1 MKKAYESAKEVLRA
15 MAKKELLFS
24 EQAREALMAGAAV
37 VADAVRVTLGPRGR
51 NVVIERKWGSPLVTK
66 DGVTVAKEIELED
79 RDEDMGAQL
88 LKEVASKTNDLAG
101 DGTTTAAV
109 LAHAILQE
117 SMKLVAAGA
126 NPVMLKRGIDKA
138 VAKCIERLKEMR
150 REVKTNDDIR
160 HVATIAGNDPEIG
173 EIVAEAMAKVGKDGV
188 ITVEEGKGSQTT
200 VDIVE
205 GMEFDRGYLSP
216 YFITDPENMEC
227 VLEEPYI
234 LLYEKKISNARDI
247 IPLMEQVARTG
258 KPLLVICE
266 EVEGEALAT
275 LVVNKVRGV
284 LQCCAV
290 KAPGYGER
298 RKAMMQDIAIL
309 TGGTFIT
316 EDMGIKLEN
325 VTLDMLGKARKVVVR
340 KEETTIIEGAG
351 SKEAIQGRIEQIKRE
366 LEKTT
371 SEYDR
376 EKLQERLA
384 KLAGGVAVIEV
395 GAPTETDMKE
405 RKYRFED
412 AINAAKA
419 AAEEG
424 IVPGGGVALLR
435 CLPALEELEQQLIGD
450 ERLGV
455 QVVKKALEV
464 PLRQIAENAG
474 LDGSVVA
481 EKVKT
486 LPETYGYDALNDRY
500 GDMFELGIVDPV
512 KVVRIAL
519 ENAASIATLI
529 LTTEA
534 AVVEIPEKKKETPP
548 TPEEEEW

>member
-1 MKKAYESAKEVLRA
+1 

-24 EQAREALMAGAAV
+24 EQAREALMRGASV
-37 VADAVRVTLGPRGR
+37 VAEAVRVTLGPRGR

-138 VAKCIERLKEMR
+138 VDKCIERLKEMK

-160 HVATIAGNDPEIG
+160 HVASIAGNDPEIG

-247 IPLMEQVARTG
+247 IPIMEQVARTG

-325 VTLDMLGKARKVVVR
+325 VTLDMLGRARKVVVR

-435 CLPALEELEQQLIGD
+435 CIPALEELEKELEGD
-450 ERLGV
+450 EKLGV
-455 QVVKKALEV
+455 QVVKRALEE

-474 LDGSVVA
+474 LDGSVVV
-481 EKVKT
+481 EKVKS
-486 LPETYGYDALNDRY
+486 LPETHGYDALEDRY
-500 GDMFELGIVDPV
+500 GDMFELGIIDPV

-548 TPEEEEW
+548 PPEEEEW

>member
-1 MKKAYESAKEVLRA
+1 
-15 MAKKELLFS
+15 
-24 EQAREALMAGAAV
+24 
-37 VADAVRVTLGPRGR
+37 
-51 NVVIERKWGSPLVTK
+51 
-66 DGVTVAKEIELED
+66 
-79 RDEDMGAQL
+79 
-88 LKEVASKTNDLAG
+88 
-101 DGTTTAAV
+101 
-109 LAHAILQE
+109 
-117 SMKLVAAGA
+117 
-126 NPVMLKRGIDKA
+126 
-138 VAKCIERLKEMR
+138 
-150 REVKTNDDIR
+150 
-160 HVATIAGNDPEIG
+160 
-173 EIVAEAMAKVGKDGV
+173 
-188 ITVEEGKGSQTT
+188 
-200 VDIVE
+200 
-205 GMEFDRGYLSP
+205 
-216 YFITDPENMEC
+216 
-227 VLEEPYI
+227 
-234 LLYEKKISNARDI
+234 
-247 IPLMEQVARTG
+247 
-258 KPLLVICE
+258 
-266 EVEGEALAT
+266 
-275 LVVNKVRGV
+275 
-284 LQCCAV
+284 
-290 KAPGYGER
+290 
-298 RKAMMQDIAIL
+298 MQDIAIL

>member
-1 MKKAYESAKEVLRA
+1 

-24 EQAREALMAGAAV
+24 EQAREALMNGASV
-37 VADAVRVTLGPRGR
+37 VAEAVRVTLGPRGR

-138 VAKCIERLKEMR
+138 VDKCIERLKEMK

-160 HVATIAGNDPEIG
+160 HVASIAGNDPEIG

-247 IPLMEQVARTG
+247 IPIMEQVARTG

-325 VTLDMLGKARKVVVR
+325 VTLDMLGRARKVIVR
-340 KEETTIIEGAG
+340 KEETTIVEGAG

-435 CLPALEELEQQLIGD
+435 CIPALEELEKQLEGD
-450 ERLGV
+450 EKLGV
-455 QVVKKALEV
+455 QIVKRALEE

-474 LDGSVVA
+474 LDGSVVV
-481 EKVKT
+481 EKVKS
-486 LPETYGYDALNDRY
+486 LPETHGYDALEDRY
-500 GDMFELGIVDPV
+500 GDMFELGIIDPV

-548 TPEEEEW
+548 PPEEEEW

>member
-1 MKKAYESAKEVLRA
+1 

-24 EQAREALMAGAAV
+24 EAARQALMEGATT
-37 VADAVRVTLGPRGR
+37 VAEAVRVTLGPRGR

-66 DGVTVAKEIELED
+66 DGVTVAKEISLED
-79 RDEDMGAQL
+79 RDKDMGAQL
-88 LKEVASKTNDLAG
+88 LKEIASKTNDFAG
-101 DGTTTAAV
+101 DGTTTAVV

-117 SMKLVAAGA
+117 SMKLVAAGT
-126 NPVMLKRGIDKA
+126 NPVLLKRGIDKA
-138 VAKCIERLKEMR
+138 VDKCIERLKEMKQ
-150 REVKTNDDIR
+150 EVKTNDDIR
-160 HVATIAGNDPEIG
+160 HVASIAGNDPEIG
-173 EIVAEAMAKVGKDGV
+173 EIIAEAMAKVGKDGV

-216 YFITDPENMEC
+216 YFITDPETMSC

-234 LLYEKKISNARDI
+234 LLYEKKISNARDL
-247 IPLMEQVARTG
+247 IPIMEQVARAG

-275 LVVNKVRGV
+275 LVVNKMRGV

-309 TGGTFIT
+309 TNGTFIT

-325 VTLDMLGKARKVVVR
+325 VTLDMLGRARKVVVR
-340 KEETTIIEGAG
+340 KEETTIVEGAG

-435 CLPALEELEQQLIGD
+435 CLPVLEELEQQLEGD
-450 ERLGV
+450 EQLGV
-455 QVVKKALEV
+455 QVVKRALEA

-474 LDGSVVA
+474 LDGSVVV
-481 EKVKT
+481 EKVKG
-486 LPETYGYDALNDRY
+486 LPETHGYDALEDRY

-519 ENAASIATLI
+519 ENAASIATLV

-534 AVVEIPEKKKETPP
+534 AVVEIPEKKKEPATPH
-548 TPEEEEW
+548 PEEEEW

>member
-1 MKKAYESAKEVLRA
+1 

-24 EQAREALMAGAAV
+24 EQAREALMNGAAV
-37 VADAVRVTLGPRGR
+37 VAEAVRVTLGPRGR

-109 LAHAILQE
+109 LAYAILQE

-138 VAKCIERLKEMR
+138 VEKCIERLKEMK

-160 HVATIAGNDPEIG
+160 HVASIAGNDPEIG

-247 IPLMEQVARTG
+247 IPIMEQVARTG

-309 TGGTFIT
+309 TGGTFVT

-325 VTLDMLGKARKVVVR
+325 VTLDMLGRARKVIVR
-340 KEETTIIEGAG
+340 KEETTIVEGAG

-419 AAEEG
+419 ATEEG

-435 CLPALEELEQQLIGD
+435 CVPALEELEKELEGD

-455 QVVKKALEV
+455 QVVKRALEE

-474 LDGSVVA
+474 LDGSVVV
-481 EKVKT
+481 EKVKS
-486 LPETYGYDALNDRY
+486 LPETHGYDALEDRY
-500 GDMFELGIVDPV
+500 GDMFELGIIDPV

-548 TPEEEEW
+548 PPEEEEW

>member
-1 MKKAYESAKEVLRA
+1 

-24 EQAREALMAGAAV
+24 EQAREALMNGAAV
-37 VADAVRVTLGPRGR
+37 VAEAVRVTLGPRGR

-109 LAHAILQE
+109 LAYAILQE

-138 VAKCIERLKEMR
+138 VEKCIERLKEMK

-160 HVATIAGNDPEIG
+160 HVASIAGNDPEIG

-247 IPLMEQVARTG
+247 IPIMEQVARTG

-325 VTLDMLGKARKVVVR
+325 VTLDMLGRARKVIVR
-340 KEETTIIEGAG
+340 KEETTIVEGAG

-435 CLPALEELEQQLIGD
+435 CVPALEELEKELEGD

-455 QVVKKALEV
+455 QVVKRALEE

-474 LDGSVVA
+474 LDGSVVV
-481 EKVKT
+481 EKVKS
-486 LPETYGYDALNDRY
+486 LPETHGYDALEDRY
-500 GDMFELGIVDPV
+500 GDMFELGIIDPV

-534 AVVEIPEKKKETPP
+534 AVVEIPEKKKEAPP
-548 TPEEEEW
+548 PPEEEEW